1 LTVKPHSGFAVQS
14 DELTSYREIH
24 ISFML
29 ILAVRHGSRSRA
41 AKHIT
46 IQVKYTNPSGSK
58 GLTIVL
64 FSRHGADDLGS
75 AGTRGKSGKCDAFG
89 PDEREVVTSFF
100 PCQVACLLLDQI
112 KREKGVWWMPWQQE
126 AMKDVILCDKL
137 GGAEN
142 RL

>member
-1 LTVKPHSGFAVQS
+1 
-14 DELTSYREIH
+14 
-24 ISFML
+24 ML

-64 FSRHGADDLGS
+64 FSRYGADDLGN

-100 PCQVACLLLDQI
+100 PPAASLSSSGSNQA
-112 KREKGVWWMPWQQE
+112 REG
-126 AMKDVILCDKL
+126 
-137 GGAEN
+137 
-142 RL
+142 RLVDALAARGDEGRDTLR